1 MGSTSITPIRPGDHV
16 SRIRYISDTDTLGI
30 RRAYVSTSYR
40 CTGPQWALK
49 LSFGYV
55 SVAVSAQQR
64 EERGEIREQRGALA
78 GKTDLPACLR
88 KRVRPRRREKLLPP
102 SLRLPLPS
110 SPSTRGAAAGRLLFP
125 RRLLWSSIRARKRG
139 WEGER
144 VAWRRELGWL
154 PRAAQRHQALQGRR
168 AANGSCLLLGKRG
181 HLPKRRED
189 EEDRAAGRSG
199 RSWGRSGKRR
209 SRLEERAGGRQLV
222 AAAAAALRCGRGAA
236 ARQDGAGCVVC
247 VTLQARE
254 LGQGAIG

>member
-1 MGSTSITPIRPGDHV
+1 MCFIAIYVTPIRPGDHV
-16 SRIRYISDTDTLGI
+16 SRIRYVSDMDTLGI
-30 RRAYVSTSYR
+30 RRGYVSIAYR
-40 CTGPQWALK
+40 RTGPQWALK

-110 SPSTRGAAAGRLLFP
+110 SPSARGVAVGRLLFP

-144 VAWRRELGWL
+144 VAWRRELGQL
-154 PRAAQRHQALQGRR
+154 PRAAQRHQALQGRQ
-168 AANGSCLLLGKRG
+168 AASGSSLLLGKRG
-181 HLPKRRED
+181 HLLERRED
-189 EEDRAAGRSG
+189 EEDRAAGKRSG
-199 RSWGRSGKRR
+199 RSWGRSGKRQ
-209 SRLEERAGGRQLV
+209 SRMEERAGGRRLV
-222 AAAAAALRCGRGAA
+222 AAAALRCGRGAA
-236 ARQDGAGCVVC
+236 ARENGAGCVVC
-247 VTLQARE
+247 VAPAVLYA
-254 LGQGAIG
+254 